1 MTLLIWQ
8 DDMDTGID
16 IIDGQHRRIV
26 EMINHLHITQK
37 SMERFA
43 VGEVIDELVDYTLSH
58 FAFEE
63 ELMEEAGYPF
73 SAAHKRVH
81 EVFTKRVSEYRLRF
95 EAGEDIVDD
104 LRSMLSRWLFN
115 HIRGDDKA
123 YAPQV
128 KLHLNQFAAYRN
140 WLVRIKAKHR
150 MRCRQHPFW
159 RNQRAVYAYIVKR
172 RQRRKFCFRS
182 KILLCRLIMTNNNS

>member
-73 SAAHKRVH
+73 CAAHKRVH
-81 EVFTKRVSEYRLRF
+81 EVFTKRVSEYRMRF
-95 EAGEDIVDD
+95 QAGEDVVDE
-104 LRSMLSRWLFN
+104 LKSMLSRWLFN
-115 HIRGDDKA
+115 HIRNDDKA
-123 YAPQV
+123 YSEQV
-128 KLHLNQFAAYRN
+128 RQHLDRFSRQHQQGN
-140 WLVRIKAKHR
+140 WLTRTV
-150 MRCRQHPFW
+150 
-159 RNQRAVYAYIVKR
+159 QRLFA
-172 RQRRKFCFRS
+172 
-182 KILLCRLIMTNNNS
+182 

>member
-1 MTLLIWQ
+1 MAVLTWQ
-8 DDMDTGID
+8 DELNTGIEV
-16 IIDGQHRRIV
+16 IDHQHQRIV
-26 EMINHLHITQK
+26 EMINHLHVVRHGLEP
-37 SMERFA
+37 MA
-43 VGEVIDELVDYTLSH
+43 VSEVIDELIDYTLSH

-115 HIRGDDKA
+115 HIRNDDKA
-123 YAPQV
+123 YADSV
-128 KLHLNQFAAYRN
+128 KRHLNHFVKEHQQGG
-140 WLVRIKAKHR
+140 WLSRT
-150 MRCRQHPFW
+150 
-159 RNQRAVYAYIVKR
+159 VKR
-172 RQRRKFCFRS
+172 LFG
-182 KILLCRLIMTNNNS
+182 